1 MRDRIAPVGR
11 LLEREAVVFAKLWH
25 AFAFSTFVMPALF
38 LAAMGVG
45 LGGLVDDRQGAVAGL
60 SYLHFVTPGLLVAA
74 AMQQAAGE
82 TMWPVLGGVK
92 WDNRYAAMVSAPISA
107 YDVYVCTIAYVALRT
122 AASVS
127 AFLLVAWALGGLASP
142 WAVLA
147 LPAGV
152 LCAVAFA
159 APIAAWAITQQ
170 TDVVFAMVMRLGVMP
185 LFLFSGTF
193 FPVSTLPSP
202 VRPLAWLSP
211 LWHGVEL
218 ARAATTGH
226 GALGA
231 SLAHVLFLLVCVVA
245 GAAWGRRTFAARL
258 TP

>member
-1 MRDRIAPVGR
+1 MTSPVVH
-11 LLEREAVVFAKLWH
+11 LLERELRVFAKLWH

-45 LGGLVDDRQGAVAGL
+45 LGGLVDDRPGAVAGL

-82 TMWPVLGGVK
+82 SMWPVLGGVK
-92 WDNRYAAMVSAPISA
+92 WDNRYAGMVATPVSAL
-107 YDVYVCTIAYVALRT
+107 DVYASLLAFVAIRS
-122 AASVS
+122 AASVA
-127 AFLLVAWALGGLASP
+127 AFLLVAWALGGLVSL

-147 LPAGV
+147 LPAAV

-159 APIAAWAITQQ
+159 APVSAWAITQES
-170 TDVVFAMVMRLGVMP
+170 DAVFAMAMRLGVMP

-193 FPVSTLPSP
+193 FPMSTLPRGL
-202 VRPLAWLSP
+202 RPLAWASP

-218 ARAATTGH
+218 ARHATTGH
-226 GALGA
+226 AAWGADVLHVGFLLGFAALG
-231 SLAHVLFLLVCVVA
+231 V
-245 GAAWGRRTFAARL
+245 AWGRRTFVRRL